1 VKKLKSLIASH
12 CLPAWILALVVAGYP
27 FGIAGAQNLAAFFVL
42 VFMLPLQCLALSD
55 RLIKDTAMKNR
66 APLGPPLIKRAMM
79 CTAIV
84 IAAWHG
90 AFWTA
95 SGALLYMVLGIVWTH
110 MHNTAVDEIKAEEMF
125 KAATRPAG

>member
-1 VKKLKSLIASH
+1 MKKLKSLIASH
-12 CLPAWILALVVAGYP
+12 VLTAWILALVVAGYP
-27 FGIAGAQNLAAFFVL
+27 FGIVGAQNLAAFFVL
-42 VFMLPLQCLALSD
+42 VFMLPLQCIAISD
-55 RLIKDTAMKNR
+55 RYIKAAAKER
-66 APLGPPLIKRAMM
+66 GAPLGPPIMKRAMM

-95 SGALLYMVLGIVWTH
+95 SGALLCMVLGIVWTH
-110 MHNTAVDEIKAEEMF
+110 MHNTAVDEIKAEEML